1 MNISTLCCLSALL
14 LAVAS
19 CLLQSAQGLRLRSR
33 TKRASEAY
41 RLPAGAKEI
50 MMKDIKTSFK
60 CEKDT
65 DGCKIFHRCHTA
77 HNAGGM
83 IDRQQY
89 SFICNEGSIF
99 DQSTFTCTHT
109 DDAIPC
115 EASPMFFDLNK
126 RIGKDEPFLTDADI
140 DKARHARPEFRAKAR
155 K

>member
-1 MNISTLCCLSALL
+1 
-14 LAVAS
+14 
-19 CLLQSAQGLRLRSR
+19 
-33 TKRASEAY
+33 
-41 RLPAGAKEI
+41 
-50 MMKDIKTSFK
+50 
-60 CEKDT
+60 
-65 DGCKIFHRCHTA
+65 
-77 HNAGGM
+77 M

-99 DQSTFTCTHT
+99 DQVLMKKIALFMALNLSFISLKFQSTFTCTHT